1 MFRWYERRESHPDI
15 PMTSSLCQRLSRSAP
30 AIIQISLITITV
42 VQLHHEQHRRQSW
55 FLRSDSVDQC
65 FIIIIIIIV
74 VIITCVSQCLVPSAT
89 ERRGG
94 ERRGEEGRGGVAPPH
109 CCSAHLFLTAARDR
123 RPTRAGRCKCR
134 GAEINEESQGGS
146 TEQSSFCPHIHS
158 SSRSRDTGKST
169 APTSLLKK

>member
-89 ERRGG
+89 ERRGEERRGG
-94 ERRGEEGRGGVAPPH
+94 ERR
-109 CCSAHLFLTAARDR
+109 C
-123 RPTRAGRCKCR
+123 
-134 GAEINEESQGGS
+134 GS
-146 TEQSSFCPHIHS
+146 
-158 SSRSRDTGKST
+158 
-169 APTSLLKK
+169 TSLLLCTSVSHCSTRPTSYESWTMQMSRCRDKRGVTGRIYRTVFILSTYSFLQ